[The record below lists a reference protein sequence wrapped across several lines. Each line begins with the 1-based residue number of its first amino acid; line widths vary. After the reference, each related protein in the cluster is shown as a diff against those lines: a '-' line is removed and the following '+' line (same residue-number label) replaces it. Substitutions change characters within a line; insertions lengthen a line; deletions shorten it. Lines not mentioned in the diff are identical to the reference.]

1 MSKKSFK
8 IARKPG
14 QGNNSQ
20 AVDASAAT
28 EQTRSA
34 RKSSARETP
43 PVPASVPTKTGSGP
57 TTRKTIEVP
66 EDFFFRVKMRA
77 LERKILEKELWAEIL
92 QEYFKNHPAP

>member
-8 IARKPG
+8 IARKLG
-14 QGNNSQ
+14 QGNGTETTAAPELERNPRTRR
-20 AVDASAAT
+20 AVPA
-28 EQTRSA
+28 
-34 RKSSARETP
+34 
-43 PVPASVPTKTGSGP
+43 PVPASVGTGI

-92 QEYFKNHPAP
+92 SDYYKNHPTA